1 MSIFHTLFCCFPVCF
16 SMQSVEGKLKSQR
29 RHQGRIRH
37 SQLKSRA
44 KDLFLIGQGMKQLYF
59 DGLLVHA
66 LRIT

>member
-1 MSIFHTLFCCFPVCF
+1 MSIFHTVFCCFPVCF

-44 KDLFLIGQGMKQLYF
+44 KADLLLIGQGMKQLYF
-59 DGLLVHA
+59 DR